1 MTDTRNYFMRQAAQ
15 AEAFAVATPDPQ
27 IKRRFMQ
34 IAEEWRRLAD
44 PAGRPGPLPK
54 DDVNDVETAPAAINS
69 A

>member
-1 MTDTRNYFMRQAAQ
+1 MTDTRTYFMRQAAQ
-15 AEAFAVATPDPQ
+15 AEAFAVAAADPQ

-44 PAGRPGPLPK
+44 PTGPDPLPK
-54 DDVNDVETAPAAINS
+54 DDADDVETALGAFNS